1 MGFTRWPTVAAVRS
15 LYSCPAWQDVK
26 KWSKNGQFCPTY
38 TWGQS
43 GACLDL
49 PQHMARSRSK
59 YLGLCKLKKLLA
71 EWVTGEE
78 DKRGVGKWEKMEVLC
93 KAAPRHPPWGTRI
106 LISALLYG
114 NYQVTA
120 FPYLHWPGCKT
131 TFYRAR
137 QHLLWKTAFWVL
149 AITTIY
155 HFKVG
160 ENSSFAPILEFI
172 QEWHIDGLWKGSRS
186 GVYTGLKFSRQLV
199 ASLGSL
205 LSTYRCVFCLWNH
218 EENQR
223 EKCMNF
229 LQVVRWICSFEV
241 LR

>member
-26 KWSKNGQFCPTY
+26 KWPKNGQFCPPY

-49 PQHMARSRSK
+49 PQHMVQSRSK
-59 YLGLCKLKKLLA
+59 YPGLCKLKKLLA

-93 KAAPRHPPWGTRI
+93 KATPRHPPWGTRI
-106 LISALLYG
+106 LISALFYG
-114 NYQVTA
+114 NYQVVA

-137 QHLLWKTAFWVL
+137 WHLLWRTAFWVL
-149 AITTIY
+149 AITTIL
-155 HFKVG
+155 
-160 ENSSFAPILEFI
+160 SF
-172 QEWHIDGLWKGSRS
+172 QS
-186 GVYTGLKFSRQLV
+186 GRK
-199 ASLGSL
+199 
-205 LSTYRCVFCLWNH
+205 
-218 EENQR
+218 
-223 EKCMNF
+223 
-229 LQVVRWICSFEV
+229 
-241 LR
+241 